1 MSGFKCHRS
10 SWGDSECQETSW
22 GACCER
28 RMVFLLRQGL
38 MDQITF
44 GHGVLQACVHKSSW
58 SPTCGWYWA
67 LVRDSSGLPCE
78 NFVDHMGSCVG
89 PAPGKITWILCGA
102 CTWWDHTGPC
112 VGPIPGEITWDL
124 VWGLYLVRSHG
135 SCVGP
140 APGEI
145 TQDLVWGLYLV
156 RSHGTLCG
164 ACTW

>member
-1 MSGFKCHRS
+1 VSEEGPNNKVSTKSHRS

-67 LVRDSSGLPCE
+67 LVRDGSGLPCE

-102 CTWWDHTGPC
+102 YTWWDHMGSS
-112 VGPIPGEITWDL
+112 VGPTPSEITRDL
-124 VWGLYLVRSHG
+124 
-135 SCVGP
+135 
-140 APGEI
+140 
-145 TQDLVWGLYLV
+145 
-156 RSHGTLCG
+156 
-164 ACTW
+164 CTSQSKVTRISTFLSSPW